1 MKDEFISFLKS
12 HNLYDRI
19 ALDNYFNDA
28 FVVKDIHYSGC
39 LYIVDS
45 NDTLLKIRACVPKI
59 VDYETMLVNI
69 HEYVHYY
76 LFFKKIGKKVI
87 IGRNC
92 EVLPMLY
99 EKIFIIEKNSDDLYE
114 YEKLLNNSID
124 KNDLNY
130 VYALKIRDYLL
141 NMFDRCGKIKRLE
154 KNNSH

>member
-1 MKDEFISFLKS
+1 
-12 HNLYDRI
+12 
-19 ALDNYFNDA
+19 
-28 FVVKDIHYSGC
+28 
-39 LYIVDS
+39 
-45 NDTLLKIRACVPKI
+45 
-59 VDYETMLVNI
+59 
-69 HEYVHYY
+69 
-76 LFFKKIGKKVI
+76 
-87 IGRNC
+87 
-92 EVLPMLY
+92 MLY

>member
-1 MKDEFISFLKS
+1 
-12 HNLYDRI
+12 
-19 ALDNYFNDA
+19 
-28 FVVKDIHYSGC
+28 
-39 LYIVDS
+39 
-45 NDTLLKIRACVPKI
+45 
-59 VDYETMLVNI
+59 MLVNI